1 MPALSDSRGI
11 LYPHHLPRFERRPA
25 PADLTHMIRWFWIP
39 RWNLPPGEVSTQKVL
54 PFPATNLVIE
64 PSMIA
69 LHGPTTKLST
79 RKLRGSGWA
88 VGALLRPAGTGALH
102 PGMTCGTTLRINAP
116 ALHRSVVSSMP
127 HDADT
132 AVDTYAQWMR
142 ERAADVNEGWQLA
155 NRMEDIIAGDRGIVR
170 VEQVAEQLHVSVRSV
185 QRLAKRYV
193 GVSPVAMIRR
203 YRLQEAAQRLR
214 EDTHTTIA
222 QIAADLRYAD
232 HAHLNA
238 ECRQVLGFN
247 PGDYRRTSI

>member
-11 LYPHHLPRFERRPA
+11 LYPHHLPRFERRPV

-79 RKLRGSGWA
+79 RTLRDSGWA
-88 VGALLRPAGTGALH
+88 IGALLRPAGTGALH
-102 PGMTCGTTLRINAP
+102 PGMTCGTMLRIDAP

-127 HDADT
+127 HDADA

-142 ERAADVNEGWQLA
+142 ERAADGT
-155 NRMEDIIAGDRGIVR
+155 
-170 VEQVAEQLHVSVRSV
+170 
-185 QRLAKRYV
+185 
-193 GVSPVAMIRR
+193 RR
-203 YRLQEAAQRLR
+203 
-214 EDTHTTIA
+214 
-222 QIAADLRYAD
+222 
-232 HAHLNA
+232 
-238 ECRQVLGFN
+238 
-247 PGDYRRTSI
+247 RR